1 MIAIIDYAAGN
12 LRSVEKAFLYLGEK
26 VVVTDDYRE
35 ILAADRAVLPGVGAF
50 ADAMDRLGRRGLV
63 NVIKEYIASGKPF
76 LGICLGMQLM
86 YNYSEEGNAEGLGIL
101 SGAVRRFPEAEG
113 CKIPQIGWNRLNIL
127 KESKLLSGVGDKPY
141 VYFVHSYYVDAADKK
156 SVAAQIDYSA
166 TADVAVETENIML
179 TQFHPEKSSETG
191 LIILKNFAG
200 REV

>member
-191 LIILKNFAG
+191 LIILKNIAG